1 MIPWSKHNPDT
12 APAHL
17 IKMLPDL
24 CKAQWAAGERKK
36 YTQAPEGHKAVT
48 VRVGDVIYAYAIP
61 MDVPMVTVK
70 CALRW
75 YYKGRTCHGKDG
87 CYSVEF

>member
-12 APAHL
+12 AQAHL
-17 IKMLPDL
+17 IKMLPKL
-24 CKAQWAAGERKK
+24 WKAEWGAGERKK
-36 YTQAPEGHKAVT
+36 YTQAPEGHRAVT
-48 VRVGDVIYAYAIP
+48 VRVGDKFHAYAIP
-61 MDVPMVTVK
+61 NDVHMITLK

-75 YYKGRTCHGKDG
+75 YHKGRVCHGKGG